1 MNSAIDVFGKSMVGI
16 IMTGMGNDGRDA
28 LRRLHNIGGY
38 VISQDIESCV
48 VAGMPKAVIEAGIAD
63 EVHPLNDLPDAIA
76 SLFKLTA
83 I

>member
-1 MNSAIDVFGKSMVGI
+1 
-16 IMTGMGNDGRDA
+16 
-28 LRRLHNIGGY
+28 
-38 VISQDIESCV
+38 
-48 VAGMPKAVIEAGIAD
+48 MPKAVIEAGIAD